1 MRHEG
6 VLLLLAAIHTAAGRS
21 IAWQQQHAVPSSR
34 MTATLVRPGLGS
46 AWHGTAPTDWSL
58 THSSSSAMQEGEVT
72 HQLSLVSSQSLTLTS
87 HSDIVTRRRIY
98 LEAVVCMLKGAHSI
112 AVAVFYNSNYLLH
125 QIFGDKYDSQP
136 HPQWVMLTD
145 CEV

>member
-1 MRHEG
+1 MQLEG

-21 IAWQQQHAVPSSR
+21 IVWRRQHAAPSSR
-34 MTATLVRPGLGS
+34 TTAKLVQPGLGS

-87 HSDIVTRRRIY
+87 HSDMGIRRRVYIKS
-98 LEAVVCMLKGAHSI
+98 VVCMNRAHSI
-112 AVAVFYNSNYLLH
+112 TLALLYSPNHLLH
-125 QIFGDKYDSQP
+125 QI
-136 HPQWVMLTD
+136 L
-145 CEV
+145 C